1 MRVLVVGG
9 SGFIGRSLVTYLQH
23 QGHTTTAT
31 GFARK
36 ADIQLDARSITKLS
50 DYFKLNDFD
59 LVINL
64 AGAFRDNLDVNTCS
78 SMNIVEAM
86 YLAEKSSRFI
96 HVASATEN
104 LTAKSNVHES
114 EYSFTKEI
122 GTANYTSALT
132 RTGFSGMTLILHNT
146 YGAEQPDD
154 RFIAA
159 SRKTLASGVKLKLNY
174 PQRIRD
180 FVYQPDVNLA
190 FGLAIKELLSAPMYS
205 HQFKEIG
212 TGTGV
217 TLYDAALLIAASLGL
232 GPDMIT
238 VESQQRHDQHSRR
251 IALNDSQHTFICK
264 TSLID
269 GITALARIR
278 K

>member
-1 MRVLVVGG
+1 MT
-9 SGFIGRSLVTYLQH
+9 ST
-23 QGHTTTAT
+23 
-31 GFARK
+31 
-36 ADIQLDARSITKLS
+36 
-50 DYFKLNDFD
+50 
-59 LVINL
+59 
-64 AGAFRDNLDVNTCS
+64 
-78 SMNIVEAM
+78 
-86 YLAEKSSRFI
+86 
-96 HVASATEN
+96 
-104 LTAKSNVHES
+104 SNVHES

-122 GTANYTSALT
+122 GTANYTSALA

-159 SRKTLASGVKLKLNY
+159 SRKTLSSGMKLKLNY

-190 FGLAIKELLSAPMYS
+190 FDLAIKELLSTSMYS

-212 TGTGV
+212 TGIGIS
-217 TLYDAALLIAASLGL
+217 LYDAALIIATTLGF

-238 VESQQRHDQHSRR
+238 VEAQGKEDQHSKRT
-251 IALNDSQHTFICK
+251 ALQDSRHTYICK

-269 GITALARIR
+269 GITALTRT
-278 K
+278 KN

>member
-1 MRVLVVGG
+1 MRFLIVGG

-23 QGHTTTAT
+23 QGHTTIAT
-31 GFARK
+31 GFSRK

-50 DYFKLNDFD
+50 DCFKLNDFD

-86 YLAEKSSRFI
+86 YLAGKKARFI

-104 LTAKSNVHES
+104 LSAKSNVHES

-122 GTANYTSALT
+122 GTANYTSALA

-146 YGAEQPDD
+146 YGVEQPDD

-159 SRKTLASGVKLKLNY
+159 CRKTLASGIKLKLNY

-190 FGLAIKELLSAPMYS
+190 FGLAIKELLSTPLYS
-205 HQFKEIG
+205 HRFKEIG

-217 TLYDAALLIAASLGL
+217 TLYDAALIIATTLGL

-238 VESQQRHDQHSRR
+238 VDSEERHDQHSKRT
-251 IALNDSQHTFICK
+251 ALRDSQHTYICK

-269 GITALARIR
+269 GINALIR
-278 K
+278 TSK

>member
-1 MRVLVVGG
+1 MRLLIVGG
-9 SGFIGRSLVTYLQH
+9 SGFIGRSLVEYLQH
-23 QGHTTTAT
+23 HGHTAIAT
-31 GFARK
+31 GYTRR

-50 DYFKLNDFD
+50 DYFKSNDFD

-86 YLAEKSSRFI
+86 YLARKTSRFI

-104 LTAKSNVHES
+104 LAAKSTVHES

-122 GTANYTSALT
+122 GTANYTSALA
-132 RTGFSGMTLILHNT
+132 RTGFNGMTLVLHNT
-146 YGAEQPDD
+146 YGRLQPDD

-159 SRKTLASGVKLKLNY
+159 SRKTLASGKILKLNY

-190 FGLAIKELLSAPMYS
+190 FELAIDELFSEPTNS
-205 HQFKEIG
+205 HKFKEIG

-217 TLYDAALLIAASLGL
+217 TLYDAALIIATTLGL

-238 VESQQRHDQHSRR
+238 TESQEGPDQHSERT
-251 IALNDSQHTFICK
+251 ALLDSRHTYICK

-269 GITALARIR
+269 GIRELTRTSL
-278 K
+278 

>member
-1 MRVLVVGG
+1 MNLLIVGG
-9 SGFIGRSLVTYLQH
+9 SGFIGRSLAAHLQL
-23 QGHTTTAT
+23 QGHEIIAT
-31 GFARK
+31 GFTRR

-50 DYFKLNDFD
+50 DYFKSNDFD

-86 YLAEKSSRFI
+86 YLAGKTSRFI

-104 LTAKSNVHES
+104 LAPNDKIHES
-114 EYSFTKEI
+114 DYSFTKEI
-122 GTANYTSALT
+122 GTANYTSALA
-132 RTGFSGMTLILHNT
+132 RTGFNGMTLVLHNT
-146 YGAEQPDD
+146 YGENQPDD

-159 SRKTLASGVKLKLNY
+159 SRKSLANGERLRLNY
-174 PQRIRD
+174 PRRIRD
-180 FVYQPDVNLA
+180 FVYQPDVNVA
-190 FGLAIKELLSAPMYS
+190 FELAINELFSKTIYP

-217 TLYDAALLIAASLGL
+217 TLYDAALTIATTLGL
-232 GPDMIT
+232 GSEMI
-238 VESQQRHDQHSRR
+238 EIDSQVTPDQHSIRT
-251 IALNDSQHTFICK
+251 ALTDSEHTYICE

-269 GITALARIR
+269 GIKELMGTRQ
-278 K
+278 

>member
-1 MRVLVVGG
+1 MKLLIVGG
-9 SGFIGRSLVTYLQH
+9 SGFIGRSLVTFLQH
-23 QGHTTTAT
+23 QGHTAIAT
-31 GFARK
+31 GFTRK

-50 DYFKLNDFD
+50 DYLKLNDFD

-86 YLAEKSSRFI
+86 YLAGKTSRFI

-104 LTAKSNVHES
+104 LASKNNTHES

-132 RTGFSGMTLILHNT
+132 RTGFSGMTLVLHNT
-146 YGAEQPDD
+146 YGINQPDD

-159 SRKTLASGVKLKLNY
+159 SRKTLASGKKLKLNY

-190 FGLAIKELLSAPMYS
+190 FEIAINELFSKPMYS

-217 TLYDAALLIAASLGL
+217 TLYDAALIIATTLGL
-232 GPDMIT
+232 GADMIT
-238 VESQQRHDQHSRR
+238 TESQERPDQHSERT
-251 IALNDSQHTFICK
+251 ALLNSQHTYICK
-264 TSLID
+264 TPLID
-269 GITALARIR
+269 GIRELTRTR
-278 K
+278 Q

>member
-1 MRVLVVGG
+1 MRILVVGG
-9 SGFIGRSLVTYLQH
+9 SGFIGRSLVEHLQH
-23 QGHTTTAT
+23 RGHDTLAT
-31 GFARK
+31 GYARK
-36 ADIQLDARSITKLS
+36 ADVQLDARSITKLS
-50 DYFKLNDFD
+50 NYFKLNDFD

-64 AGAFRDNLDVNTCS
+64 AGAFKDNLDVNTCS

-86 YLAEKSSRFI
+86 YLAEKTSSFI

-104 LTAKSNVHES
+104 FATKSRVHES

-122 GTANYTSALT
+122 GTANYTSALA
-132 RTGFSGMTLILHNT
+132 RTGFNGMTVILHNT
-146 YGAEQPDD
+146 YGIDQPDD

-159 SRKTLASGVKLKLNY
+159 SRKILASGKQLKLNY

-180 FVYQPDVNLA
+180 FVYQPDVNVA
-190 FGLAIKELLSAPMYS
+190 FELAINELFSKPTYS

-212 TGTGV
+212 TGIGI
-217 TLYDAALLIAASLGL
+217 TLYDAALIIATTLGL

-238 VESQQRHDQHSRR
+238 TESQKKTDQHSERT
-251 IALNDSQHTFICK
+251 ALYDSQHTYICK

-269 GITALARIR
+269 GIRELTRQ
-278 K
+278 

>member
-1 MRVLVVGG
+1 MNLLIVGG
-9 SGFIGRSLVTYLQH
+9 SGFIGRSLAAHLQLR
-23 QGHTTTAT
+23 GHTVVAT
-31 GFARK
+31 GFTRK

-50 DYFKLNDFD
+50 DYFKSHNFD

-86 YLAEKSSRFI
+86 YLAGKTSKFI

-104 LTAKSNVHES
+104 LASQSETHES

-122 GTANYTSALT
+122 GTANYTSALV

-146 YGAEQPDD
+146 YGENQPDD

-159 SRKTLASGVKLKLNY
+159 SRKSLTNSERLKLNY
-174 PQRIRD
+174 PQRVRD

-190 FGLAIKELLSAPMYS
+190 FEEAINDLFAKNFFP

-217 TLYDAALLIAASLGL
+217 TLYDAALIIAAALDLGSE
-232 GPDMIT
+232 MI
-238 VESQQRHDQHSRR
+238 EIDDQNR
-251 IALNDSQHTFICK
+251 IDQYSTRTALWDPEHTYICK
-264 TSLID
+264 TSLVD
-269 GITALARIR
+269 GISELIGKR

>member
-1 MRVLVVGG
+1 MRFLIVGG
-9 SGFIGRSLVTYLQH
+9 SGFIGRSLVTYLQDL
-23 QGHTTTAT
+23 GHTTIAT
-31 GFARK
+31 GFTRK

-50 DYFKLNDFD
+50 DYFKKNDFD

-86 YLAEKSSRFI
+86 YLAGKTSRFI

-104 LTAKSNVHES
+104 MTSTSNVHES

-122 GTANYTSALT
+122 GTANYTSALA

-159 SRKTLASGVKLKLNY
+159 SRKTLSSGMKLKLNY

-190 FGLAIKELLSAPMYS
+190 FDLAIKELLSTPMYS

-212 TGTGV
+212 TGVGIS
-217 TLYDAALLIAASLGL
+217 LYEAALIIATTLGF

-238 VESQQRHDQHSRR
+238 VEAQGKEDQHSKRT
-251 IALNDSQHTFICK
+251 ALQDSRYTYICK

-269 GITALARIR
+269 GITALTRT
-278 K
+278 KN

>member
-1 MRVLVVGG
+1 MNSLIVGG
-9 SGFIGRSLVTYLQH
+9 SGFIGRSLAAHLQLR
-23 QGHTTTAT
+23 GHAVVAT
-31 GFARK
+31 GFTRM

-50 DYFKLNDFD
+50 DYFKSHNFD

-86 YLAEKSSRFI
+86 YLAGKTSKFI

-104 LTAKSNVHES
+104 LASQSKTHES

-122 GTANYTSALT
+122 GTANYTSALL
-132 RTGFSGMTLILHNT
+132 RTGFSGMTIVLHNT
-146 YGAEQPDD
+146 YGESQPDD

-159 SRKTLASGVKLKLNY
+159 SIKALTKGERVRLNY
-174 PQRIRD
+174 PQRVRD
-180 FVYQPDVNLA
+180 FVYQPDINLA
-190 FGLAIKELLSAPMYS
+190 FEEAINELFSKTIYP

-217 TLYDAALLIAASLGL
+217 TLYDAALIIATALGL
-232 GPDMIT
+232 GSEMI
-238 VESQQRHDQHSRR
+238 EIDSQARADQHSTRT
-251 IALNDSQHTFICK
+251 ALSDPERTYICK

-269 GITALARIR
+269 GINELMG
-278 K
+278 KKQ

>member
-1 MRVLVVGG
+1 MKLLIVGG
-9 SGFIGRSLVTYLQH
+9 SGFIGHALVAHLQR
-23 QGHTTTAT
+23 QGHTTIAT
-31 GFARK
+31 GFTRR

-50 DYFKLNDFD
+50 EYFKSTDFD

-86 YLAEKSSRFI
+86 YLAGKTSRFI

-104 LTAKSNVHES
+104 LTSRSETHES
-114 EYSFTKEI
+114 DYSFTKEI
-122 GTANYTSALT
+122 GTSNYTSALT
-132 RTGFSGMTLILHNT
+132 RTGFSGMTIVLHNT
-146 YGAEQPDD
+146 YGTNQPND

-159 SRKTLASGVKLKLNY
+159 SRRTLASGQKLKLNY
-174 PQRIRD
+174 PRRIRD

-190 FGLAIKELLSAPMYS
+190 FDEAINELASTPTYL

-217 TLYDAALLIAASLGL
+217 TLYDAALIIAKTLGL
-232 GPDMIT
+232 GPEMIE
-238 VESQQRHDQHSRR
+238 VNSQIGNDQHSIRTA
-251 IALNDSQHTFICK
+251 IPDPQHTYICK
-264 TSLID
+264 TSFVD
-269 GITALARIR
+269 GINKLMGI
-278 K
+278 